1 MSIEKGKAMSG
12 LLPFLQVHGP
22 GGEEF
27 TVELKKDHLTIGR
40 FAAFNDIGLEPDPQ
54 QLITRKAHCS
64 IERQLESWVVV
75 DNGSVNR
82 TFIERAQQMEI
93 VSGRVPLQEG
103 DTIKVLGLLTEEG
116 DPLYWELTFRDPQQT
131 NRVVSGPGMIT
142 LEYDWIQARLLR
154 IEGSHSEEVRLR
166 PQEHKLIRY
175 MEQRNRAN
183 GNVPVMCT
191 YDELINAVWGDEIGH
206 TESEINHLVYGL
218 RQKTE
223 IDPRSPQFLQT
234 VQGLGYRL
242 DTNPQPG

>member
-1 MSIEKGKAMSG
+1 MSG

-22 GGEEF
+22 DGEEF
-27 TVELKKDHLTIGR
+27 TVELKKDHLAIGR

-64 IERQLESWVVV
+64 IEHQSDAWVIV

-82 TFIERAQQMEI
+82 TFIERAGQVEI
-93 VSGRVPLQEG
+93 VTRRVPLQDG

-116 DPLYWELTFRDPQQT
+116 DPLYWELIFRDPLRT
-131 NRVVSGPGMIT
+131 NRVVNDSPVAC

-154 IEGSHSEEVRLR
+154 IEGSHREEIRLR

-183 GNVPVMCT
+183 GNIPVMCT

-206 TESEINHLVYGL
+206 TESEINHLIYGL
-218 RQKTE
+218 RQKIE
-223 IDPRSPQFLQT
+223 IDARSPRFLQI

-242 DTNPQPG
+242 ETNPQPG